1 MNSRKHNDEGFTGL
15 EAAIVLIAFVVVAA
29 VFSYVVLGAGFF
41 TTQKAQETVYK
52 GVEQSTAN
60 IQMIGNVYGL
70 STDYATTNGNIT
82 EVKFSIGLAP
92 GAPSIDLS
100 KMKIVFSTPDS
111 APVILAQNNTVVAS
125 TTTFTTKINGAT
137 ATNSMDA
144 NQQVEIDFLIAGNT
158 VHPNTK
164 MNIELRPSVG
174 AALPFSKTA
183 PATITATNVLY

>member
-1 MNSRKHNDEGFTGL
+1 MKSSKRNDEGFTGL

-70 STDYATTNGNIT
+70 SANSTPTNANPTIT
-82 EVKFSIGLAP
+82 NLTFVIGLAP
-92 GAPSIDLS
+92 GAPAMDLT
-100 KMKIVFSTPDS
+100 KMKIVFSTP
-111 APVILAQNNTVVAS
+111 ATTPVILTQNTTAS
-125 TTTFTTKINGAT
+125 TSYFTTKIGTT
-137 ATNSMDA
+137 AVTSINSND
-144 NQQVEIDFLIAGNT
+144 QVEIYFGVADVGA
-158 VHPNTK
+158 NTK

-174 AALPFSKTA
+174 AALPFTKTA

>member
-1 MNSRKHNDEGFTGL
+1 MKHNDEGFTGL

-70 STDYATTNGNIT
+70 STDNTSIT
-82 EVKFSIGLAP
+82 SLTFVIGLAP
-92 GAPSIDLS
+92 GASAVDLT
-100 KMKIVFSTPDS
+100 KMKIVFSTPTTS
-111 APVILAQNNTVVAS
+111 PKILSQGTTAS
-125 TTTFTTKINGAT
+125 TEVFTTKIGST
-137 ATNSMDA
+137 AVTSMNPND
-144 NQQVEIDFLIAGNT
+144 QVEVLFNVTA
-158 VHPNTK
+158 VPANTK
-164 MNIELRPSVG
+164 MTMELRPSVG

>member
-1 MNSRKHNDEGFTGL
+1 MKSSKRNDEGFTGL

-70 STDYATTNGNIT
+70 STDNTAISNIT
-82 EVKFSIGLAP
+82 FVIGLAP
-92 GAPSIDLS
+92 GAPAMDLT
-100 KMKIVFSTPDS
+100 KMKIVFSTP
-111 APVILAQNNTVVAS
+111 ATTPIILTQGTTAS
-125 TTTFTTKINGAT
+125 TTNFTTKIGTT
-137 ATNSMDA
+137 AVTSINA
-144 NQQVEIDFLIAGNT
+144 NDQVEIYFGVAG
-158 VHPNTK
+158 VEANTK
-164 MNIELRPSVG
+164 MNFELRPSVG

>member
-1 MNSRKHNDEGFTGL
+1 MRQLKSDDSGFTGL

-70 STDYATTNGNIT
+70 SSDNTTIT
-82 EVKFSIGLAP
+82 NVTFVIGLAP
-92 GAPSIDLS
+92 GASAVDLT
-100 KMKIVFSTPDS
+100 KMKIVFSTPTTS
-111 APVILAQNNTVVAS
+111 PVILSQGTTASATV
-125 TTTFTTKINGAT
+125 FTTMIGAT
-137 ATNSMDA
+137 PVTSMNPND
-144 NQQVEIDFLIAGNT
+144 QVEVAFGVAG
-158 VHPNTK
+158 VPANTK
-164 MNIELRPSVG
+164 MTMELRPSVG

-183 PATITATNVLY
+183 PATITLTNVLY